1 MSHLLRLTALLLLF
15 ILLLSSAVACS
26 ATPETLVQIPLAY
39 RDEATDGTAEGDNVA
54 VAFSVTAPLSGIE
67 FQSRITGKNPATTVK
82 IYKANTDFET
92 TMAEAPLREERFGEL
107 TEKLLWQFS
116 PLEAGDYII
125 LFTDTDDSV
134 LVKSLLT
141 STAAR
146 GKILSFRQGLIMT
159 DGTVALT
166 LLCTP
171 TDGTEPALKT
181 FTYPVVQE

>member
-1 MSHLLRLTALLLLF
+1 MNRALRLSMLMILISLLLF
-15 ILLLSSAVACS
+15 SAVACAS
-26 ATPETLVQIPLAY
+26 TPEAVTQIPLAY
-39 RDEATDGTAEGDNVA
+39 RDEATDGTAEGDNIA

-67 FQSRITGKNPATTVK
+67 FQSRITGENPATTVK

-92 TMAEAPLREERFGEL
+92 TVAGEALREERFENL
-107 TEKLLWQFS
+107 SEKLLWQFS

-134 LVKSLLT
+134 LVRTLLT

-171 TDGTEPALKT
+171 TDGTEPQLKV